1 MPISANNPKSASRAN
16 FEDSFGFF
24 GAPTPIT
31 TTAATSAPS
40 GQVFTCFQVWTN
52 NSTIASITING
63 VVITAFSSVQLPSG
77 FTVYGQ
83 ISSITLGSSSSGM
96 AYVGSPINDIG
107 N

>member
-31 TTAATSAPS
+31 TTA
-40 GQVFTCFQVWTN
+40 
-52 NSTIASITING
+52 
-63 VVITAFSSVQLPSG
+63 
-77 FTVYGQ
+77 
-83 ISSITLGSSSSGM
+83 
-96 AYVGSPINDIG
+96 YVGSPINDIG